1 MTSRKEEVIQSS
13 LAIGILHPDPD
24 ETENASKDAQDQSEK
39 YALCKTVQKKMWIK
53 RGPWDKKVDPSP
65 GFN

>member
-13 LAIGILHPDPD
+13 LAIGILHPD

-53 RGPWDKKVDPSP
+53 RRPCDKS
-65 GFN
+65 